1 MRTLSKDEET
11 AHFSSITIQSRPNVV
26 TLPGSCRVFG
36 RFYWLDQD
44 HSKGSMML
52 IQKLRLQRG
61 WSQEQLSD
69 ISGLSSRTIQRL
81 ERGQPASLETLKTL
95 AAVFEIDLKQLQEPI
110 MDTDA
115 PPPPVSHK
123 RDHAERLAFAHVR
136 KMRGFYWHLSQYI
149 LVISL
154 LFIVNLATY
163 RHFIWAIFPALGW
176 GLGLTI
182 HGLSVWSRSPLLNA
196 EWERREVEKYLGRKL

>member
-1 MRTLSKDEET
+1 
-11 AHFSSITIQSRPNVV
+11 
-26 TLPGSCRVFG
+26 
-36 RFYWLDQD
+36 
-44 HSKGSMML
+44 
-52 IQKLRLQRG
+52 
-61 WSQEQLSD
+61 
-69 ISGLSSRTIQRL
+69 
-81 ERGQPASLETLKTL
+81 
-95 AAVFEIDLKQLQEPI
+95 
-110 MDTDA
+110 
-115 PPPPVSHK
+115 
-123 RDHAERLAFAHVR
+123 
-136 KMRGFYWHLSQYI
+136 MRGFYWHLSQYI